1 MVATRRVARL
11 SIAVAAVAVL
21 FVTVAAPASA
31 QQPAPYTSYGV
42 GQKPGATIAAN
53 IAGRSCGAGVT
64 VNAQGEWL
72 LRIAVADACTPR
84 AGDVVSFSV
93 DGQPAEQTVNW
104 SEGGAPANAA
114 TGIALTVAATV
125 KTTTTTTTTGTEGTF
140 IGSIAQSGVSLASFT
155 GSTVQLDT
163 AAASVKATSVSVSAT
178 AGGKLLTFVVKAPA
192 FVNSAFIEAFPT
204 GLKGALVIV
213 RT

>member
-11 SIAVAAVAVL
+11 SIAIAAVAIL
-21 FVTVAAPASA
+21 FATVAAPASA

-72 LRIAVADACTPR
+72 LRIAMTDACTPR

-93 DGQPAEQTVNW
+93 DGQPAEQTVTW

-125 KTTTTTTTTGTEGTF
+125 KTTTTPTGTDGTF

-155 GSTVQLDT
+155 GSTVQLDA
-163 AAASVKATSVSVSAT
+163 AAASVKATSVSAT